1 MNHRSK
7 FMSTGRRTLQTADRI
22 NMEPLIDLAFALLI
36 IFVIATPLLEQTIP
50 LDLPQESQK
59 SQETR
64 EDTHF
69 QTLSINAKG
78 EYFWGSQ
85 PVDKVTL
92 EGYLD
97 RLAEDPD
104 PPVINI
110 RGDASIPY
118 QQVITVVD
126 LIKKRNLVK
135 ISLDTRVE

>member
-1 MNHRSK
+1 MNHRSR
-7 FMSTGRRTLQTADRI
+7 FMSTGRRTLQTVDSI
-22 NMEPLIDLAFALLI
+22 NMTPLIDLAFALLI

-59 SQETR
+59 SQENP

-69 QTLSINAKG
+69 ETLSINAKG

-85 PVDKVTL
+85 PVDRVTL

-97 RLAEDPD
+97 RIAEDPD

-118 QQVITVVD
+118 QEVITVVD
-126 LIKKRNLVK
+126 LIKQRKLVK